1 MSENIRSTN
10 LRFNLEKDTQK
21 RAWQYLQNM
30 DKQQF
35 KSYSNV
41 IAVALVDYFD
51 RYYRSQDDP
60 YFETRER
67 EERFV
72 NQIISSVES
81 AMEKTLPVFLAGCM
95 VGMSQVPVGAVSVTQ
110 QELDEEVDWDF
121 LGELV
126 CSKLISQKGG
136 EHMTQFLT
144 QSSPIPPYMA
154 FPRFLLDK
162 DGLNETAKI
171 LYTILLDRARLS
183 QKNDGWTDEQ
193 GHVFIFFPIKSLA
206 ETMHKSEMSVK
217 TALNALEKENLI
229 ARKRQGAGFP
239 NRIYVKYP
247 PEALNQTDRIFS
259 VKQTENCPTDGQKTV
274 SVTDRKLSSSNKEKN
289 NIKRTNS
296 ESKDDRTAYGS
307 YQNVFLS
314 TEELKALKDEVPHYQ
329 EYIEKLSS
337 YMASSGKQYSSHAAT
352 IRSWALRDH
361 PAPVKRTYECKEDES
376 L

>member
-41 IAVALVDYFD
+41 IAVDLVDYFD

-121 LGELV
+121 LGE
-126 CSKLISQKGG
+126 
-136 EHMTQFLT
+136 
-144 QSSPIPPYMA
+144 
-154 FPRFLLDK
+154 
-162 DGLNETAKI
+162 
-171 LYTILLDRARLS
+171 
-183 QKNDGWTDEQ
+183 
-193 GHVFIFFPIKSLA
+193 
-206 ETMHKSEMSVK
+206 
-217 TALNALEKENLI
+217 
-229 ARKRQGAGFP
+229 
-239 NRIYVKYP
+239 
-247 PEALNQTDRIFS
+247 
-259 VKQTENCPTDGQKTV
+259 
-274 SVTDRKLSSSNKEKN
+274 
-289 NIKRTNS
+289 
-296 ESKDDRTAYGS
+296 
-307 YQNVFLS
+307 
-314 TEELKALKDEVPHYQ
+314 
-329 EYIEKLSS
+329 
-337 YMASSGKQYSSHAAT
+337 
-352 IRSWALRDH
+352 
-361 PAPVKRTYECKEDES
+361 
-376 L
+376 